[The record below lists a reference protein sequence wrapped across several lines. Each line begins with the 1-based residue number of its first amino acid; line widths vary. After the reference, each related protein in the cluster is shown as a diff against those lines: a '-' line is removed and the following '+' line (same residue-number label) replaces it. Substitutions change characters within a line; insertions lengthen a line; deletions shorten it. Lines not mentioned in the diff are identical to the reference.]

1 MQVMISR
8 NLNFVSENKISVFRN
23 KFEGKFGF
31 GPNSELKG
39 LQRHKNVAKYFHE
52 KVKIAT

>member
-52 KVKIAT
+52 KVKIVT